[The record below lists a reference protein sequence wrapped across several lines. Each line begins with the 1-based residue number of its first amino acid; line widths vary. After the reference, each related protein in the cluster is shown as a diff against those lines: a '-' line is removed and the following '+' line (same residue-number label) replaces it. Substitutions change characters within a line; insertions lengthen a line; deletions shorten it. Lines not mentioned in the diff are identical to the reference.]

1 MLKKYQLLSLNDC
14 IRVAPNQLDNFSE
27 CFNPKK
33 ESPLFVENYRTIN
46 LNFETQMQANA
57 LTQCAWHF
65 HSYLVKFPSVNT
77 KMISFSDKRLLN
89 LPKILLRQFNKPQFS
104 NLFAYIKYL
113 T

>member
-57 LTQCAWHF
+57 LNPMRLAF
-65 HSYLVKFPSVNT
+65 SFIFSKIP
-77 KMISFSDKRLLN
+77 IS
-89 LPKILLRQFNKPQFS
+89 
-104 NLFAYIKYL
+104 
-113 T
+113 